1 MMRLQDKY
9 TADKKSSIMTFK
21 KNIITF
27 MLSVLHISVL
37 MTSLLLSLGM
47 VAVSIVILKTG
58 QAIKKSNVFGTTK
71 VTQ

>member
-1 MMRLQDKY
+1 MMRLQDNY
-9 TADKKSSIMTFK
+9 TADKKSSIMIFK
-21 KNIITF
+21 ENIITF

-47 VAVSIVILKTG
+47 VAALTVILKTG
-58 QAIKKSNVFGTTK
+58 QAIKRLKVFGTTK